1 MPELPLRPVPAVPWR
16 GRVSTWIEWVGV
28 GRLVAGALVVLA
40 VIAGGYWLVAPPDP
54 PVESTLPFASA
65 PSDAAPLTSTGTSPT
80 EVVVHV
86 AGAVRVPGVYTL
98 ARGSRVVDAV
108 DAAGGFAL
116 DARADAVN
124 LATIVADGERIYV
137 PRWGEEVPA
146 NPVAS
151 SDPTAAGAPQLVDLN
166 RASAAELEQLP
177 GIGPTTAAAIVAHRA
192 EVGPFTTVDD
202 LADVAGI
209 GPAKLAALRDLV
221 TV

>member
-1 MPELPLRPVPAVPWR
+1 MPELPSRPVPAVPWR
-16 GRVSTWIEWVGV
+16 GRVTTWIEWVGR
-28 GRLVAGALVVLA
+28 GRLVAGALVALA
-40 VIAGGYWLVAPPDP
+40 VIAGAYWLVAPPAP
-54 PVESTLPFASA
+54 PVESTLPYAST
-65 PSDAAPLTSTGTSPT
+65 PSESVPLASVGVSST

-124 LATIVADGERIYV
+124 LATIVSDGERIYV
-137 PRWGEEVPA
+137 PRWGEDVPA
-146 NPVAS
+146 DPVAPSGS
-151 SDPTAAGAPQLVDLN
+151 STAEAPQLVDLN
-166 RASAAELEQLP
+166 RATAAELEQLP
-177 GIGPTTAAAIVAHRA
+177 GIGPTTAAAIVAHRD
-192 EVGPFTTVDD
+192 EVGPFTTIDD

>member
-1 MPELPLRPVPAVPWR
+1 MT
-16 GRVSTWIEWVGV
+16 TWIEWVGR

-40 VIAGGYWLVAPPDP
+40 VIAGAYWLVAPPDP
-54 PVESTLPFASA
+54 PVESTLPYAST
-65 PSDAAPLTSTGTSPT
+65 PSDAVPLTSVGVSST

-124 LATIVADGERIYV
+124 LATIVSDGERIYV
-137 PRWGEEVPA
+137 PRWGEDVPVD
-146 NPVAS
+146 PVAPS
-151 SDPTAAGAPQLVDLN
+151 GSNTADVPQLVDLN
-166 RASAAELEQLP
+166 RATATELEQLP
-177 GIGPTTAAAIVAHRA
+177 GIGPTTAAAIVAHRD
-192 EVGPFTTVDD
+192 EVGPFTTIDD